1 MITIEKI
8 ISWTIPLFG
17 NKRIFAYGKL
27 LVSDGKTRRLVTTKE
42 DSSGSYITFNR
53 KRYRIRNNGIRGHSE
68 SNTSGNRQ
76 RKVGNTY
83 SQCGIQ
89 YGEVC
94 GISGNSG
101 RDEHRAVCICCKSN
115 GSGQRQSYEIH

>member
-8 ISWTIPLFG
+8 INWTIPLFG

-53 KRYRIRNNGIRGHSE
+53 KRYRIRNNGSLY
-68 SNTSGNRQ
+68 NPLLQVTA
-76 RKVGNTY
+76 Y
-83 SQCGIQ
+83 
-89 YGEVC
+89 
-94 GISGNSG
+94 
-101 RDEHRAVCICCKSN
+101 
-115 GSGQRQSYEIH
+115 

>member
-53 KRYRIRNNGIRGHSE
+53 KRYRIRNNGSLY
-68 SNTSGNRQ
+68 NPLLQ
-76 RKVGNTY
+76 V
-83 SQCGIQ
+83 
-89 YGEVC
+89 EV
-94 GISGNSG
+94 
-101 RDEHRAVCICCKSN
+101 
-115 GSGQRQSYEIH
+115 Y

>member
-27 LVSDGKTRRLVTTKE
+27 LVSDGKTKE

-53 KRYRIRNNGIRGHSE
+53 KRYRIRNNGSLY
-68 SNTSGNRQ
+68 NPLLQ
-76 RKVGNTY
+76 VAAY
-83 SQCGIQ
+83 
-89 YGEVC
+89 
-94 GISGNSG
+94 
-101 RDEHRAVCICCKSN
+101 
-115 GSGQRQSYEIH
+115 